1 LESNSLKLA
10 RLRKELND
18 AEWNSD
24 IAREDALRREIARL
38 ELMLELGTSPATAS
52 IALYGR
58 YTAVWTLL
66 CRNIPSAQK
75 RKSCAV

>member
-1 LESNSLKLA
+1 MESNSLKLA

-38 ELMLELGTSPATAS
+38 ELMLELGTHYDEPF
-52 IALYGR
+52 
-58 YTAVWTLL
+58 
-66 CRNIPSAQK
+66 
-75 RKSCAV
+75 